1 MNRMAE
7 TARKI
12 VNHSNIGKQTTAQ
25 IDPLDVQKKKFK
37 RRERLAVCVLLGWA
51 ALLGCVTI
59 SSSIHVNTA
68 QSDLQAVTTQVTKL
82 NSKNSNIR
90 QEISELSSRSRL
102 MGIAKKNGLSLNE
115 QNTRNVTK

>member
-12 VNHSNIGKQTTAQ
+12 VNHSNIRKQSTVQ
-25 IDPLDVQKKKFK
+25 VNSLDMQRKKLK
-37 RRERLAVCVLLGWA
+37 RRERLAICISLGWV
-51 ALLGCVTI
+51 ALLGCITI

-102 MGIAKKNGLSLNE
+102 MGIAKKDGLSLNE

>member
-7 TARKI
+7 TAHKI
-12 VNHSNIGKQTTAQ
+12 VNYSNIKKQTTAQ
-25 IDPLDVQKKKFK
+25 SNPLDVQKRNFK
-37 RRERLAVCVLLGWA
+37 RRERVAVCVSLGWA

-68 QSDLQAVTTQVTKL
+68 QSNLQTVTAQVTKL

-102 MGIAKKNGLSLNE
+102 MGIAKKDGLSLNE
-115 QNTRNVTK
+115 QDTRNVTK

>member
-1 MNRMAE
+1 MAE
-7 TARKI
+7 TAHKI
-12 VNHSNIGKQTTAQ
+12 VNYSNIKKQTTAQ
-25 IDPLDVQKKKFK
+25 SNPLDVQKRNFK
-37 RRERLAVCVLLGWA
+37 RRERLAVCVSLGWA

-68 QSDLQAVTTQVTKL
+68 QSNLQTVMAQVTKL

-102 MGIAKKNGLSLNE
+102 MGIAKKDGLSLNE
-115 QNTRNVTK
+115 QDTRNVTK